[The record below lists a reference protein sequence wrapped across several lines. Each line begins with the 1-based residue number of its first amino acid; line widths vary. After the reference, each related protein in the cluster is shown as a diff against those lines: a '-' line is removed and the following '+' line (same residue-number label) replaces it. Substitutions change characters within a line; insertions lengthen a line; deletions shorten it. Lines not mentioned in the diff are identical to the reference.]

1 MSIFAED
8 EEEKGSLTR
17 KVNIFK
23 RQHAD
28 SEVTSC
34 FRMWRHRFEK
44 RMKQKQIVQCLA
56 SYSTERLLGSV
67 LKAWSKFCKQ
77 KHQRVLRLDEKA
89 TIIRR
94 REAQRIKLTTFA
106 VMARIARRQ

>member
-23 RQHAD
+23 RQHANT
-28 SEVTSC
+28 EVTSC

-44 RMKQKQIVQCLA
+44 RMKQKQIEQCLV
-56 SYSTERLLGSV
+56 SYSTNRLLGSV
-67 LKAWSKFCKQ
+67 FRTLSKYCK
-77 KHQRVLRLDEKA
+77 
-89 TIIRR
+89 
-94 REAQRIKLTTFA
+94 
-106 VMARIARRQ
+106 